1 MYVILVDEKRNQ
13 EHKYIEIDGCLSA
26 RTMLDNIKAQA
37 EWGLSDL
44 ESAKT
49 QNDIDDVSSRFKE
62 ILDMSKIALAKLEEA
77 GLSGSTSSAVWTDP
91 EDLATFYF
99 KVGGTD

>member
-1 MYVILVDEKRNQ
+1 MYVILVDEKRKQ
-13 EHKYIEIDGCLSA
+13 EFKYIEIDGCLSA
-26 RTMLDNIKAQA
+26 MTMLDIIKSQA
-37 EWGLSDL
+37 EWGRADL
-44 ESAKT
+44 TFAKD

-77 GLSGSTSSAVWTDP
+77 GLSESVATAVWTDP
-91 EDLATFYF
+91 DYF

>member
-1 MYVILVDEKRNQ
+1 MYVILVDEKRKQ
-13 EHKYIEIDGCLSA
+13 EFKYIEVDGCLSA
-26 RTMLDNIKAQA
+26 RTMLDNIKSQA

-44 ESAKT
+44 ASAED
-49 QNDIDDVSSRFKE
+49 QNDIDDVSRRFKE

-77 GLSGSTSSAVWTDP
+77 GLSSSSAHAVNCVWGSDP
-91 EDLATFYF
+91 DYF

>member
-13 EHKYIEIDGCLSA
+13 EFKYIEADGCLSA
-26 RTMLDNIKAQA
+26 RTMLDNIKSQA

-44 ESAKT
+44 ASAKD
-49 QNDIDDVSSRFKE
+49 QNDIDDVSRRFKE

-77 GLSGSTSSAVWTDP
+77 GLSESVATSVWTDP
-91 EDLATFYF
+91 DYF